1 MSGLSQFK
9 ESGDGPFAGMFCM
22 DGGDQRGFPDMR
34 RHVGIGTCDCCD
46 YFAPA
51 GESVI
56 LLVEKTALM
65 ETIQRF
71 QREFAAAPPPAR
83 DEKDR
88 DGDAYIANRVLWEN
102 RLKTYGGMVVL
113 HRLAMQCEEMDA
125 ILRQRKT
132 FKFLLVD
139 NGPRSPKNKKSANH
153 WRLQLKQDLRSLFS
167 REMIADVNVVHID
180 DLPGTLCAD

>member
-9 ESGDGPFAGMFCM
+9 EREGPFAGMFCM

-46 YFAPA
+46 YFHPD
-51 GESVI
+51 GEGVV

-65 ETIQRF
+65 ETIRRF
-71 QREFAAAPPPAR
+71 QRGFAAAPPPAG

-88 DGDAYIANRVLWEN
+88 DEDAYINNRVLWEN

-113 HRLAMQCEEMDA
+113 HRLAAQCGEMDA

-139 NGPRSPKNKKSANH
+139 NGPRSPKNEKDAEH
-153 WRLQLKQDLRSLFS
+153 WRRQFRDDLRSLFS
-167 REMIADVNVVHID
+167 RGMIADVNVIHID